1 MSLRSPLFFLF
12 LLSCCCLYAQ
22 HPSSSPQRTP
32 EEEALKQTER
42 IVREIG
48 ITNETVRDTLYR
60 MHLKYARQRLQ
71 SNTRLEELQR
81 MNAIVEELQGILT
94 PEQYNRFMNKQISSE
109 PHRPQQPLGA
119 MPPAPP
125 HYRNM
130 PPRPEDQGTPPPLP
144 ESRP

>member
-1 MSLRSPLFFLF
+1 MLLRSPLFFLL
-12 LLSCCCLYAQ
+12 LLSCSSLYAW

-48 ITNETVRDTLYR
+48 ITDETVRDTLYR
-60 MHLKYARQRLQ
+60 MHLKYARQRRQ
-71 SNTRLEELQR
+71 SNTRLEEVQR

-94 PEQYNRFMNKQISSE
+94 SEQYNRFMNKQISSE

-119 MPPAPP
+119 MPQPP
-125 HYRNM
+125 LRYRNK
-130 PPRPEDQGTPPPLP
+130 PPMHEGPGTPPPPP
-144 ESRP
+144 ESQP